1 MPKLLSQLVY
11 PADVP
16 KYRRTTYNTNWCLL
30 TKGTGRLL
38 LLAGDQRMEHL
49 NNDFWGSNI
58 DPADNNPEH
67 LFQIAAHAPIGALA
81 VHYGLASRY
90 GHSYR
95 HLNYV
100 IKLNGKTNLI
110 NDDPDSHLLATIDQT
125 IELSKEAGF
134 HLVGVGYSIYPGS
147 RYEPRMLAEAS
158 QIIIEAH
165 DNGLPVIL
173 WIYPRGGKVKN
184 EDDVSLIAGAAGLAV
199 SLGADFVKV
208 RAPRPLT
215 VKNIQRV
222 VEAAGLTKVIFAGG
236 AATAYDK
243 LLRDISLEIKG
254 GSAGVAIGRNIH
266 QQSLKEASRRLQIL
280 SALIY
285 EHKTLSQAAKSVNRG
300 RPQHNSKKQ

>member
-1 MPKLLSQLVY
+1 M
-11 PADVP
+11 
-16 KYRRTTYNTNWCLL
+16 
-30 TKGTGRLL
+30 
-38 LLAGDQRMEHL
+38 
-49 NNDFWGSNI
+49 
-58 DPADNNPEH
+58 
-67 LFQIAAHAPIGALA
+67 
-81 VHYGLASRY
+81 
-90 GHSYR
+90 
-95 HLNYV
+95 
-100 IKLNGKTNLI
+100 
-110 NDDPDSHLLATIDQT
+110 
-125 IELSKEAGF
+125 
-134 HLVGVGYSIYPGS
+134 
-147 RYEPRMLAEAS
+147 
-158 QIIIEAH
+158 
-165 DNGLPVIL
+165 PVIL

-300 RPQHNSKKQ
+300 RPQHNSKSNNF